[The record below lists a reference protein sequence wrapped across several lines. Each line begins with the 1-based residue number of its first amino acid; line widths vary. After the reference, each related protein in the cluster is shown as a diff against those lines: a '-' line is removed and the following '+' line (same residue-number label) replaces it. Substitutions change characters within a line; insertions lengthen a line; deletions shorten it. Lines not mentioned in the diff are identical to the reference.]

1 MMTIYLTKEEVIA
14 AHYFIMRRMNDAEQA
29 GVRDHGLLESA
40 VHRPRQSLFGED
52 AYPSLFDK
60 AAALL
65 ESLVKNHCFHNGNKR
80 TAYLVT
86 KSFLLLNGYHLK
98 MERNFAVDFV
108 VDIAT
113 GRYKIEEIADILKTF
128 SHTVAKEQSYGDQG

>member
-1 MMTIYLTKEEVIA
+1 MTNFLTKEEVIS
-14 AHYFIMRRMNDAEQA
+14 AHYFMMKRMNDAEQA
-29 GVRDHGLLESA
+29 GVKDHGLLDSA
-40 VHRPRQSLFGED
+40 VHRSQQSVFGGD

-86 KSFLLLNGYHLK
+86 KSFLKLNGSQLN
-98 MERNFAVDFV
+98 MERQIAVEFI
-108 VDIAT
+108 VDIAKGLHT
-113 GRYKIEEIADILKTF
+113 LETIAKVLEEY
-128 SHTVAKEQSYGDQG
+128 SKER

>member
-1 MMTIYLTKEEVIA
+1 MPKFLTREEVIS
-14 AHYFIMRRMNDAEQA
+14 AHYFMMKRMNDTEQA
-29 GVRDHGLLESA
+29 GVKDHGLLDSA
-40 VHRPRQSLFGED
+40 VHRPQQSVFGED

-65 ESLVKNHCFHNGNKR
+65 DSLVKNHCFHNGNKR

-86 KSFLLLNGYHLK
+86 KSFLMLNGYHLR
-98 MERNFAVDFV
+98 MERKYTVEFI

-113 GRYKIEEIADILKTF
+113 GLHTLEAISRMLEEHSD
-128 SHTVAKEQSYGDQG
+128 ER

>member
-1 MMTIYLTKEEVIA
+1 MIFLTKEEVIA

-29 GVRDHGLLESA
+29 GVRDHALLESA
-40 VHRPRQSLFGED
+40 VHRPQQSVSGED
-52 AYPSLFDK
+52 AYPTLFDK

-86 KSFLLLNGYHLK
+86 KSFLMMNGCRLR
-98 MERNFAVDFV
+98 MERKYAVEFI
-108 VDIAT
+108 VDIAK
-113 GRYKIEEIADILKTF
+113 GRYELEDIAHILEEHSGGHDL
-128 SHTVAKEQSYGDQG
+128 SGSS

>member
-1 MMTIYLTKEEVIA
+1 MTTFLTKEEVIS
-14 AHYFIMRRMNDAEQA
+14 AHYFMMKRMNDSEQA
-29 GVRDHGLLESA
+29 GVKDHGLLDSA
-40 VHRPRQSLFGED
+40 VHRPQQSVFGED

-86 KSFLLLNGYHLK
+86 KSFLLLNGYHLQ
-98 MERNFAVDFV
+98 MERKYAVEFI

-113 GRYKIEEIADILKTF
+113 GLHTLETISRNLEELSDAR
-128 SHTVAKEQSYGDQG
+128 

>member
-1 MMTIYLTKEEVIA
+1 MTTFLTKEEVIS
-14 AHYFIMRRMNDAEQA
+14 AHYFMMKRMNDSEQA
-29 GVRDHGLLESA
+29 GVKDHGLLDSA
-40 VHRPRQSLFGED
+40 VHRPQQSVFGED

-86 KSFLLLNGYHLK
+86 KSFLLLNGYHLQ
-98 MERNFAVDFV
+98 MERKYAVEFI

-113 GRYKIEEIADILKTF
+113 GLHTLETISRHLEELSDAR
-128 SHTVAKEQSYGDQG
+128 

>member
-1 MMTIYLTKEEVIA
+1 MTIFLTKEEIIA
-14 AHYFIMRRMNDAEQA
+14 AHYFIMRRMNDADQA

-40 VHRPRQSLFGED
+40 VYRPQQSVFGVD
-52 AYPSLFDK
+52 AYPTLFDK

-86 KSFLLLNGYHLK
+86 KAFLMMNGYHLK
-98 MERNFAVDFV
+98 MERKYAVEFV
-108 VDIAT
+108 VDIAN
-113 GRYKIEEIADILKTF
+113 GKYELGSIACILEEHSDENNRLGN
-128 SHTVAKEQSYGDQG
+128 S